1 MGYNDSIQLIA
12 RELPYNS
19 GSFLITGATGL
30 IGSCIIDSLIAANEN
45 GANFKIYAMSRS
57 RRKLE
62 ERFGN
67 AVFPVIQDI
76 LEPLKTDEVYDY
88 IIHCASNADPKRY
101 AINPVETVL
110 INVLGSNNILA
121 YCKEH
126 IKTRML
132 FTSSFEVYGFIYGK
146 TKYKESMTGVID
158 QTILRN
164 GYPESKRVCELLL
177 KSYVDEY
184 EVNAVI
190 TRLSSVYGPTMI
202 ESDSKAHAQFI
213 KNVIKHQNIVLKSK
227 GDQTRSYSYVIDV
240 VSGIFKVLFDG
251 KKGEIYNIAN
261 EKSVTSIADMAK
273 MCAKIAGTNVVY
285 DLPDK
290 VEAKGFSKA
299 QDCVLDNTKLK
310 KLGWNARYSLEQG
323 LRETIEYFDN

>member
-1 MGYNDSIQLIA
+1 
-12 RELPYNS
+12 
-19 GSFLITGATGL
+19 
-30 IGSCIIDSLIAANEN
+30 
-45 GANFKIYAMSRS
+45 
-57 RRKLE
+57 
-62 ERFGN
+62 
-67 AVFPVIQDI
+67 
-76 LEPLKTDEVYDY
+76 
-88 IIHCASNADPKRY
+88 
-101 AINPVETVL
+101 
-110 INVLGSNNILA
+110 
-121 YCKEH
+121 
-126 IKTRML
+126 ML
-132 FTSSFEVYGFIYGK
+132 FTSSFEVYGSIYGK